1 MLALESWPL
10 PFHLIYCD
18 SFQAVLDTFYFP
30 RSLSALLQQA
40 LVPSSPSSVIFSNL
54 STPSTML
61 SEIVL
66 TKASLLLFLSAVYT
80 SRCSPH
86 PTPIYNKRPSP
97 SLLCPC
103 SQRVTSRQGEGYGTS
118 RDSVHMNLS
127 PLKYANFKNYS
138 CELGTLID

>member
-1 MLALESWPL
+1 MSTQKDIPLTWSKMAALAQVKLSNAYLLWIPNSPPWMLALESWPL

-103 SQRVTSRQGEGYGTS
+103 S
-118 RDSVHMNLS
+118 
-127 PLKYANFKNYS
+127 
-138 CELGTLID
+138 